1 MISQI
6 GEEFMYYLNKSL
18 KGKNLLQGYGWK
30 IFYII
35 SLLLPVI
42 EPYAFI
48 RVWIFTYFII

>member
-1 MISQI
+1 
-6 GEEFMYYLNKSL
+6 MYYLNKSL

-35 SLLLPVI
+35 LLLLPVL

-48 RVWIFTYFII
+48 RVWVFICFII